1 MFPFFLDLFRGR
13 PGSASLLKIASL
25 TSVYNRIFTYE
36 TLDKDKKFLSE
47 NFGKWVIGE
56 GEGSLLEKAPFPLPK
71 PHPYPPKT
79 FVRVGG
85 GTGGLEELGL
95 GIRLPE
101 LRQGKARKHF
111 FLDLS

>member
-1 MFPFFLDLFRGR
+1 MFPFFLDLFRVR

-36 TLDKDKKFLSE
+36 TLDKGKKFLSE

-71 PHPYPPKT
+71 PPKT
-79 FVRVGG
+79 FVRAGG
-85 GTGGLEELGL
+85 RTGGVEELGL